1 MIAIYKREL
10 RAVFHSMIGWIF
22 MAAMLFFI
30 GLYFSI
36 YNLG

>member
-10 RAVFHSMIGWIF
+10 KAVLHSMIGWIF

-36 YNLG
+36 